1 MACRAGL
8 PNPLIMIKNSSFYPL
23 ALSLAII
30 TLLSFSSC
38 SPESAEPIAAD
49 QDEAASTPEVTPML
63 GSGIELENMDVS
75 VPPQDNFYR
84 FVNGTW
90 LEQTEIPA
98 DRARWGSFD
107 ELREQSQEHVLE
119 IILELAEQSHEHGSD
134 GQKIGDM
141 FRSFMDTLTIEELGI
156 APIQPNLERIDN
168 IASKQELPAFWG
180 YNQRYRFGSPVSV
193 FVGVDLMQSD
203 QHITSASQSGLGL
216 PDRDFYLRDDERSRQ
231 LLDAYRTFITRLWDA
246 AEWGDGEDAADRIIA
261 LETAIA
267 GEHWTR
273 VQNRDRQ
280 ATYNK
285 KTVAELTEMAPG
297 FDWMLMLDQAGLG
310 EIEEIVIRQ
319 PSYFEAFSEMWQDV
333 ELDDWKTYL
342 RFHLLRG
349 TAPSLSSTF
358 ADIHFDFYGRVLSG
372 QEEQRS
378 RERRAVSTTESVLGF
393 MVGKKYVERHYPQE
407 AADRMTD
414 MITNLKVAFNQSIRE
429 LEWMSD
435 ETKQEALAKLAN
447 FNAKIGYPEVWR
459 DYECVE
465 IHPDDMAGNLRR
477 SALCEYERNIGRLG
491 QEVDR
496 EEWGMTPQTVN
507 AYYSVALNE
516 IVFPAGIL
524 QPPFFNVEADDAV
537 NYGGIGGVIG
547 HEISHGFD
555 DQGRRSDGEGNL
567 RDWWTEEDEA
577 QFQARAQI
585 MIDQY
590 SAFNPIDDMHI
601 NGALALGENIADL
614 GGVNVA
620 LRAWRN
626 SLEGEES
633 PVIDGFTGEQRFFMG
648 WGQIW
653 RIQFRDEALR
663 RQLVTGPHSPGKY
676 RVLGVLSNMPEF
688 YEAFGVQ
695 PGDSMYREDDIRV
708 RIW

>member
-1 MACRAGL
+1 
-8 PNPLIMIKNSSFYPL
+8 MIKNASLFSP
-23 ALSLAII
+23 ALSLALILLV
-30 TLLSFSSC
+30 TLISC
-38 SPESAEPIAAD
+38 SPEPAEPMRGDRDGAESTRGSVH
-49 QDEAASTPEVTPML
+49 EAARDTPL
-63 GSGIELENMDVS
+63 LASGIEIDNMDIS
-75 VPPQDNFYR
+75 VRPQDNFYR

-90 LEQTEIPA
+90 LQETEIPA

-119 IILELAEQSHEHGSD
+119 IILELAEEEHKLGSD
-134 GQKIGDM
+134 AQKIGDI
-141 FRSFMDTLTIEELGI
+141 FRSFMDTLAIEELGLE
-156 APIQPNLERIDN
+156 PIKTDLARID
-168 IASKQELPAFWG
+168 ALQSHDDLAAFWG
-180 YNQRYRFGSPVSV
+180 YNQRHRFGSPISV

-203 QHITSASQSGLGL
+203 QYITSANQSGLGL
-216 PDRDFYLRDDERSRQ
+216 PDRDFYLRDDERSQ
-231 LLDAYRTFITRLWDA
+231 ELLAEYRSFIARLWDA
-246 AEWGDGEDAADRIIA
+246 AEWGDGEDVADRIVE

-267 GEHWTR
+267 EKQWTR

-285 KTVAELTEMAPG
+285 KTLSELVEMAPG
-297 FDWMLMLDQAGLG
+297 FDWVMMLEQAGLG

-319 PSYFEAFSEMWQDV
+319 PSYIEALNEMWRDV
-333 ELDDWKTYL
+333 EMDDWKTYL
-342 RFHLLRG
+342 RFHLIRG
-349 TAPSLSSTF
+349 LAPNLSSIY

-393 MVGKKYVERHYPQE
+393 MVGKKYVDRHYPQE
-407 AADRMTD
+407 AADRMAD
-414 MITNLKVAFNQSIRE
+414 MIDNLIIAFDQSIRE

-435 ETKQEALAKLAN
+435 DTKEEALAKLAN
-447 FNAKIGYPEVWR
+447 FNAKIGFPEVWR
-459 DYECVE
+459 DYDCVK
-465 IHPDDMAGNLRR
+465 IYPDELVGNLRR
-477 SALCEYERNIGRLG
+477 SSLCEYQRNIGRLG

-507 AYYSVALNE
+507 AYYNVALNE
-516 IVFPAGIL
+516 IVFPAAIL
-524 QPPFFNVEADDAV
+524 QPPFFNVDADDAV
-537 NYGGIGGVIG
+537 NYGGIGAVIG

-555 DQGRRSDGEGNL
+555 DQGRRSDGDGNL
-567 RDWWTEEDEA
+567 RDWWTEDDEE
-577 QFQARAQI
+577 QFQARAQL
-585 MIDQY
+585 MIEQY

-614 GGVNVA
+614 GGLNVA

-626 SLEGEES
+626 SLDGGES

-653 RIQFRDEALR
+653 RIKFRDEALR

-676 RVLGVLSNMPEF
+676 RVLGILSNMPEF
-688 YEAFGVQ
+688 YEAFDVQ
-695 PGDSMYREDDIRV
+695 PGDPMYREGDIRV